1 MKKDENKVYS
11 VVFHH
16 TLHIEA
22 GDKEEAERLACEDY
36 ILNQPPQLNELAI
49 SVDEIEGYHFLK
61 EKL

>member
-22 GDKEEAERLACEDY
+22 GDKEEAERLACED
-36 ILNQPPQLNELAI
+36 
-49 SVDEIEGYHFLK
+49 
-61 EKL
+61 